1 MLSEK
6 RFLSLATMVVHPIT
20 LLSFWI
26 QGTQLG
32 EEIGS
37 HRECMWWESSQQEQ
51 ERVRAL
57 VHEAGHA
64 AGPSSPLGLSGEDS
78 GLLIALACKAGG
90 LKGGRSIMSFLWE
103 TEPESAH
110 QTLTGVSENPS

>member
-51 ERVRAL
+51 E
-57 VHEAGHA
+57 
-64 AGPSSPLGLSGEDS
+64 
-78 GLLIALACKAGG
+78 
-90 LKGGRSIMSFLWE
+90 
-103 TEPESAH
+103 
-110 QTLTGVSENPS
+110 